1 MKFSDSLGAIA
12 CKCVLF
18 NNMPVRFVSHAGGD
32 WQFYCHDTNH
42 DFSNQE
48 VLKNDLKLVHISKL
62 LLNDPS
68 LNEIADLPIDTGAER
83 EYVGGL
89 WTRFADKDDE

>member
-1 MKFSDSLGAIA
+1 
-12 CKCVLF
+12 
-18 NNMPVRFVSHAGGD
+18 
-32 WQFYCHDTNH
+32 
-42 DFSNQE
+42 